1 MVVKSRWTID
11 IPHVSLPTYLFGDP
25 HALLPDERPCFLDA
39 NCPDEVYLTLH
50 TFRLWA
56 KRFAKGLRTAGLKD
70 GDRVLLFS
78 GNTIFFPVVVQ
89 GVIMAGGIFTGA
101 NPTYVARELAY
112 QLQDSGARFL
122 ITAEGSLET
131 ALEAAQSIGM
141 DKSRIFLFDDGVAT
155 FRGTGAGK
163 QEIRHWSHL
172 IASPEEG
179 AAFAW
184 ENLTTDDQ
192 FNRTASLNYS
202 SGTTGVPKG
211 VEITHRNYVSNT
223 AQVAHMAK
231 LSSDYEDKTKRMRLI
246 CYLPMYH
253 AMAQTLYG
261 VNAPKRGARVYI
273 MQKFDFQKM
282 LENIQKYRITDL
294 SCVPPIVIK
303 LAKDPIVKNYDLSS
317 LESVG
322 SGAAPLGREV
332 CAELEQL
339 WPEGVMNIKQ
349 GWGMTE

>member
-1 MVVKSRWTID
+1 MVIRSRWTVD
-11 IPHVSLPTYLFGDP
+11 IPPVSLPTYLFGGP
-25 HALLPDERPCFLDA
+25 HTLLPSESPCFVDA
-39 NCPDEVYLTLH
+39 NHPDELYLSLH

-56 KRFAKGLRTAGLKD
+56 KRFAKGLRMAGLKD

-78 GNTIFFPVVVQ
+78 GNTIFFPVVVL

-112 QLQDSGARFL
+112 QLQDSDARFL

-131 ALEAAQSIGM
+131 ALQAAQTVGM
-141 DKSRIFLFDDGVAT
+141 DKSRIFLFDDGTAT
-155 FRGTGAGK
+155 FNGTGTG
-163 QEIRHWSHL
+163 QRRVRHWSHL
-172 IASPEEG
+172 LATPEES

-184 ENLTTDDQ
+184 ANLTTDDEL
-192 FNRTASLNYS
+192 NKTASLNYS

-223 AQVAHMAK
+223 AQVARVAK
-231 LSSDYEDKTKRMRLI
+231 LSPDYDNKTKRMRLL

-253 AMAQTLYG
+253 AMAQTLFAI
-261 VNAPKRGARVYI
+261 NAPKRGARVYV

-282 LENIQKYRITDL
+282 LENIQRFKISDL
-294 SCVPPIVIK
+294 SCVPPIVVK
-303 LAKDPIVKNYDLSS
+303 LTKDPIVKNYDLSS
-317 LESVG
+317 LETIG
-322 SGAAPLGREV
+322 SGAAPLGREL
-332 CAELEQL
+332 CAELEQQ
-339 WPEGVMNIKQ
+339 WPPGVMNVKQ